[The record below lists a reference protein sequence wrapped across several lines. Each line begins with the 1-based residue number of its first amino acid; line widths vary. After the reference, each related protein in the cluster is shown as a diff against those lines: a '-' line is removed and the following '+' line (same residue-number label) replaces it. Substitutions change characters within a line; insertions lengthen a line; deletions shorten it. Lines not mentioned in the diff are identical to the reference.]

1 MRLIFAESRG
11 DSFHLKSTE
20 FTEVDSRPFGEKKGK
35 RKNIYVRAILHIFYS
50 FYDKPVLAER
60 SVDAAR
66 NVSVQW
72 Q

>member
-35 RKNIYVRAILHIFYS
+35 KKEYIRTCDITYILQF
-50 FYDKPVLAER
+50 LR
-60 SVDAAR
+60 
-66 NVSVQW
+66 
-72 Q
+72 